1 MVESKNVKK
10 RKKVVIV
17 EDDEDL
23 LPLLIAAFQAQ
34 GFDVH
39 GIVNGKEASDYLM
52 EETNL
57 DSLSLIILDRFLPDM
72 DGIEIL
78 KQFINK
84 FHNQVPVLIFSIL
97 SSEKDVIEGFKYGAV
112 DYVTKPFSLPILMS
126 KALSLISR

>member
-1 MVESKNVKK
+1 MVDSKGEKK
-10 RKKVVIV
+10 HKKIVIV

-39 GIVNGKEASDYLM
+39 EIINGKEASDYLM
-52 EETNL
+52 EEKNL
-57 DSLSLIILDRFLPDM
+57 DSLCLIILDRFLPDM

-84 FHNQVPVLIFSIL
+84 FHNRVPVLIFSIL